1 MTIRRTPI
9 AALLTGLT
17 LVSSPAAQ
25 AVVLGEVVSISA
37 VGQPVRIEIL
47 SLDGRIDDAGE
58 CLRVVT
64 PADTDGGLPTIA
76 KARISGSGS
85 GPNARIVISSP
96 APMLEPA
103 AQLYVENVCDSRLRR
118 QYTLLLSYPESA
130 PEAVVPPQAVTPPR
144 SAPATARAPT
154 PRAPRAPQTNR
165 WTTAPGESLASLA
178 SALYPDDADARQR
191 FTSAA
196 ANANPQL
203 FPDRASQRA
212 ALPAGTELVM
222 PDMRRVAARA
232 PRRDTAE
239 SAPPTRQ
246 AAATRGTTPAEPPRR
261 EPDRLVVA
269 DEPAGASR
277 SQRTAGSAPTPA
289 ANDPSWTARERELAN
304 AVDRTIVAQMELLAR
319 IKELEQLQTELEARA
334 AQLGVKLPAPGTD
347 APAVA
352 VAPPITPPPA
362 PAEAPAAPPASSP
375 TAAAGERN
383 YGDLGLLG
391 GLGILTIGLVALL
404 LRNRRRD
411 SSDNAAYAT
420 PRPAE
425 QSFAPATTRTT
436 APPSLAPMSEA
447 PSQMGDK
454 PLSSLDPRSLAQL
467 SPAEAEVE
475 EHDSAIE
482 LAEIMMSFGRVHG
495 AAETLAEF
503 IRNNPKQ
510 AVTPW
515 LKLLE
520 VYRAAGLRA
529 EFDGLA
535 RQLNKTFNVK
545 AVTWDNFEDARRMPD
560 SVEKL
565 PHVLARLQQL
575 WGTRECQ
582 AYIQTLLRDNRDG
595 TRQGFPLNIIDE
607 LLLLAAI
614 LEQHLGPYRVEP
626 EAPPP
631 TPGER
636 QAA

>member
-9 AALLTGLT
+9 AALITGLT
-17 LVSSPAAQ
+17 LVSSPAAE

-64 PADTDGGLPTIA
+64 PADTDSGLPTIG

-85 GPNARIVISSP
+85 GPTARIVISSP

-130 PEAVVPPQAVTPPR
+130 AEAVVPPQAVAPPR
-144 SAPATARAPT
+144 AAPATARTPT
-154 PRAPRAPQTNR
+154 PRAPQTNR

-178 SALYPDDADARQR
+178 SALYPDDANARQR

-203 FPDRASQRA
+203 FPDRASQHA

-222 PDMRRVAARA
+222 PDMRRSAGRA
-232 PRRDTAE
+232 PRSNTDE
-239 SAPPTRQ
+239 SARPPRQ
-246 AAATRGTTPAEPPRR
+246 KAATRDAASAPARR
-261 EPDRLVVA
+261 QEPDRLVVA
-269 DEPAGASR
+269 DQAAAASR
-277 SQRTAGSAPTPA
+277 SQRTAGSPATPA
-289 ANDPSWTARERELAN
+289 ANDPGWTVRERELAN

-319 IKELEQLQTELEARA
+319 IKELEQLQAELEARA
-334 AQLGVKLPAPGTD
+334 ARLGVTLPEPGTD

-352 VAPPITPPPA
+352 AAPPITPLPA
-362 PAEAPAAPPASSP
+362 PAEAPAAPVASPPPA
-375 TAAAGERN
+375 AEEQN

-391 GLGILTIGLVALL
+391 GLGILTLGLVALL

-411 SSDNAAYAT
+411 SSDEAAYPAT
-420 PRPAE
+420 
-425 QSFAPATTRTT
+425 QSLPPATTRTT
-436 APPSLAPMSEA
+436 APPSLAPISEA
-447 PSQMGDK
+447 PSQMADK

-545 AVTWDNFEDARRMPD
+545 AVTWDNFDEARRMPD

-607 LLLLAAI
+607 LLLLSAI

-631 TPGER
+631 TAGER